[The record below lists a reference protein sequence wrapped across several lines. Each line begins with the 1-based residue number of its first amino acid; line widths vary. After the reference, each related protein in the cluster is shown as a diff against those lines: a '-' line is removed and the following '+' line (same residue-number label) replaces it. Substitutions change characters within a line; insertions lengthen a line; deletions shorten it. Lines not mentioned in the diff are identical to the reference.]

1 MIGAEDFMT
10 IDYAWFHALP
20 SGSVTADS
28 ATYRSPLLDYPGAAP
43 AQGPD
48 AAVDSEGVAWHY
60 GDPLGE
66 QRGAVVIDR
75 SHRAV
80 IRVSGPDAA
89 TFLNNLLS
97 QKLDDAPAGFA
108 AAALDLDIQ
117 GHVLHHADVVR
128 VGEDFY
134 LDLPAAQAATLLPF
148 LQKMIFWS
156 QVTVEAVDIAV
167 LTVVSPLIDVPLP
180 PTILA
185 SREVEWGEVGRRDLL
200 VERASLVSAVEDL
213 RATGYRLA
221 GLMAFTAA
229 RVRAL
234 EPELAVDLDHKSIP
248 HEVPSWIGRGSSP
261 GAVHL
266 EKGCYRGQETV
277 ARVENLGRS
286 PRVLVM
292 LQLDGS
298 APTLPAPGA
307 DISGASGSRTI
318 GRVGTVVHDHEF
330 GPIALALVK
339 RSALGGELRIGDVS
353 ALVDPTSLPT
363 EDNEQAGRAAI
374 NRLRGN

>member
-1 MIGAEDFMT
+1 MT
-10 IDYAWFHALP
+10 
-20 SGSVTADS
+20 SDS

-48 AAVDSEGVAWHY
+48 SSVDSAGVAWHY

-75 SHRAV
+75 SHRGV
-80 IRVSGPDAA
+80 IRVSGADAA
-89 TFLNNLLS
+89 VFLNNLLS
-97 QKLDDAPAGFA
+97 QKLDDVPPGFA

-117 GHVLHHADVVR
+117 GHVLHHADVLR

-134 LDLPAAQAATLLPF
+134 LDLPSAQAATLLPF

-156 QVTVEAVDIAV
+156 QVTVDAADVAV
-167 LTVVSPLIDVPLP
+167 LTLLAPLIDVPLP
-180 PTILA
+180 PAVLA
-185 SREVEWGEVGRRDLL
+185 FREVAWPVGRRDLL
-200 VERASLVSAVEDL
+200 VERSSLVSVVEEL
-213 RATGYRLA
+213 LASGYQLA
-221 GLMAFTAA
+221 GLMTFTAA

-234 EPELAVDLDHKSIP
+234 EPELAADLDHKSIP
-248 HEVPSWIGRGSSP
+248 HEVPAWIGRGTSP

-307 DISGASGSRTI
+307 DITTASGGRTI
-318 GRVGTVVHDHEF
+318 GRLGTVVHDHDF

-339 RSALGGELRIGDVS
+339 RSALGGELRIGDVA
-353 ALVDPTSLPT
+353 ALIDPTSLPV
-363 EDNEQAGRAAI
+363 EENEQAGRAAI
-374 NRLRGN
+374 NRLRGDS